1 MEAGAKES
9 LKKKLV
15 RSWLNWVGHEERM
28 GEEKLAESRCQE
40 SGGEREARKTGN
52 VMGGLR

>member
-15 RSWLNWVGHEERM
+15 RSWLNWVGHVERM

-40 SGGEREARKTGN
+40 SGGEREVRKTGN
-52 VMGGLR
+52 AMGGLR